1 MIGLLN
7 GSHFDGLKPEIITDS
22 IVSSAIQNVSE
33 YSYTPPTYTD
43 WNKIYTHSTIVLF
56 AATSVRF
63 SHIKKQKTK
72 NTYLENG
79 KKFEDQQEIGVR
91 I

>member
-22 IVSSAIQNVSE
+22 IVSSAIQNVSQ
-33 YSYTPPTYTD
+33 YSYTTPTYRLKQ
-43 WNKIYTHSTIVLF
+43 NIHSLYNSFVCSYLSSI
-56 AATSVRF
+56 F
-63 SHIKKQKTK
+63 SYKKTK
-72 NTYLENG
+72 NKKHLLG

>member
-33 YSYTPPTYTD
+33 YSYTPPTYRLKQ
-43 WNKIYTHSTIVLF
+43 NIHSLYNSFVCSYLSSI
-56 AATSVRF
+56 F
-63 SHIKKQKTK
+63 SYKKTK
-72 NTYLENG
+72 NKKHLLG